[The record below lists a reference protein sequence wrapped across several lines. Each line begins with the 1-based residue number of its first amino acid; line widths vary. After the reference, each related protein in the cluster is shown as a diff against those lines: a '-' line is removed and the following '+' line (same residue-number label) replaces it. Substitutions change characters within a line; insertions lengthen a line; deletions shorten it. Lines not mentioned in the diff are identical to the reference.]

1 MTTVTP
7 AAELAR
13 SMRLMFETN
22 PDLTLQMY
30 APARM
35 GVFGTKATKSKI
47 MGLYH
52 LADGEVGY
60 NTDEVRPLGALLKK
74 ALAELGY
81 AKRIANAVALA
92 VRRGEDVDVSLIIVA
107 AGDPQAGETTV
118 MDGQTDEEFTKGMPV
133 MNYRIPR
140 PVAAIIKIAASGE
153 CDVCHHTS
161 AKPNTIWE
169 GAPIPWADMALDG
182 SVKRQI
188 EGAVM
193 MDMPALASIRKFG
206 FPQTTA

>member
-1 MTTVTP
+1 MTAVTP
-7 AAELAR
+7 STELAR
-13 SMRLMFETN
+13 SMRALFETN

-35 GVFGTKATKSKI
+35 GVFGTKAAKSKI
-47 MGLYH
+47 TGLYH

-74 ALAELGY
+74 TIAELGY
-81 AKRIANAVALA
+81 AKHIANAVIVAM
-92 VRRGEDVDVSLIIVA
+92 RRGEDVDVSLIIVA

-118 MDGQTDEEFTKGMPV
+118 MDGQTDEEFTQGMPV
-133 MNYRIPR
+133 MNFRVPR
-140 PVAAIIKIAASGE
+140 PVGAIIQLAASGACE
-153 CDVCHHTS
+153 ARHQTS
-161 AKPNTIWE
+161 ATPNVIWD
-169 GAPIPWADMALDG
+169 GAPIPWGDMPLDG

-188 EGAVM
+188 EDAVM

-206 FPQTTA
+206 FPQPTP